1 MRKRRR
7 PTALGMT
14 LRVPM
19 TLLYCF
25 GSNALDPYK
34 FMNAL
39 DMMLRIPMSY
49 KCFVRGAQ
57 EPYESINSK
66 SQHYQNMADFA
77 DYCYEKSAMTCLK
90 SPKKLSVHYLCS
102 VSLSMPL

>member
-1 MRKRRR
+1 
-7 PTALGMT
+7 
-14 LRVPM
+14 M

-25 GSNALDPYK
+25 GSNALDPYE

-66 SQHYQNMADFA
+66 SQTLPEHGGCCRLLLREIRHGMFEIQKKTLGPLPMLCFA
-77 DYCYEKSAMTCLK
+77 
-90 SPKKLSVHYLCS
+90 
-102 VSLSMPL
+102 